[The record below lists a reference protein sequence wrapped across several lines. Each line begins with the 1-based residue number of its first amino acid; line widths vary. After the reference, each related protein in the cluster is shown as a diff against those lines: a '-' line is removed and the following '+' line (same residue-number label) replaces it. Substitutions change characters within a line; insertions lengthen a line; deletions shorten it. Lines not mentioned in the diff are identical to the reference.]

1 LQQGGCTAGESS
13 RSTRSS
19 WRAPW
24 ALWWSSGSRDIGAPQ
39 FRSLTTT
46 PGAPDE
52 FVRPLAAFASALTQL
67 MSTGCATLP
76 SPEVMKTEVASF
88 QLPEAP
94 EAPEAGKAMVYVVRP
109 SGAGGLVR
117 FNVFPDDQE
126 ANSEMGYTRASQC
139 IYFNVAPGDIV
150 FIEQEMS
157 FGVIMARNNLLK
169 LDEVTGKY
177 RVKTLTPGTILKA
190 EK

>member
-1 LQQGGCTAGESS
+1 MNSFA
-13 RSTRSS
+13 
-19 WRAPW
+19 
-24 ALWWSSGSRDIGAPQ
+24 
-39 FRSLTTT
+39 
-46 PGAPDE
+46 
-52 FVRPLAAFASALTQL
+52 PLAAFAAALTLL
-67 MSTGCATLP
+67 MSTSCATLP

-88 QLPEAP
+88 QLPK
-94 EAPEAGKAMVYVVRP
+94 APEAGKAMVYVVRP

-117 FNVFPDDQE
+117 FNVFLDDQE
-126 ANSEMGYTRASQC
+126 ANSEMGFTRASQC
-139 IYFNVAPGDIV
+139 IYFNVAPGDHKIYSKAENWAETSVSTKAGDIV

-157 FGVIMARNNLLK
+157 FCVIMARNNLLK